1 MVQIFENGG
10 HRITPNLPVNLQKVV
25 KNLFSKMNRNI
36 HGADSIGAD
45 VTIEEDDFDENE
57 LKRSVEALA
66 SSQRN
71 TFGKTSASTM
81 TKFLMFVICKIFVLF
96 PSTTRRHVNFAGVQ

>member
-1 MVQIFENGG
+1 MGQIFENGG

-36 HGADSIGAD
+36 HGAYSIGAD

-57 LKRSVEALA
+57 
-66 SSQRN
+66 
-71 TFGKTSASTM
+71 F
-81 TKFLMFVICKIFVLF
+81 FFFF
-96 PSTTRRHVNFAGVQ
+96 FF